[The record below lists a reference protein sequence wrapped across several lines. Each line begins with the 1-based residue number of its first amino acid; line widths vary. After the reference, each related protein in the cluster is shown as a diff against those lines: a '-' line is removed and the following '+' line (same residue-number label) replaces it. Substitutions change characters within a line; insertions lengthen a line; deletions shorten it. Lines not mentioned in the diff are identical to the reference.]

1 MFQPL
6 DFAKIAKAIEA
17 TQQMLNQDTNPKA
30 TTILQLQEADRNWKQ
45 ALAANTA
52 IR

>member
-6 DFAKIAKAIEA
+6 DFARIAKAIES
-17 TQQMLNQDTNPKA
+17 TQQILNQDTNPKA
-30 TTILQLQEADRNWKQ
+30 KTVLQLQEADRNWKQ
-45 ALAANTA
+45 ALSANAT